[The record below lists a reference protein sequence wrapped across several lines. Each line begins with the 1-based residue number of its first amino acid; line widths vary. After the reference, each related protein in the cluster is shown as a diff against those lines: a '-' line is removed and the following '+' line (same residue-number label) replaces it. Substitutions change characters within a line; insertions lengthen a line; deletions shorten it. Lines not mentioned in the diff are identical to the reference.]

1 MIIHEMTSEE
11 CHEFLRQTNIG
22 RLGCT
27 HDRQPY
33 VVPIYFA
40 SDGKHLY
47 CFSTVGQKIEWMRAN
62 PLVCLEVDEVVNH
75 LHWKSVVVIGKY
87 EELGDAPTCVN
98 AREYALE
105 LLQKRAMWWQPAYV
119 ATEHRGSRDALTP
132 VFYRI
137 QINQVTG
144 HRGMP
149 DSFEE
154 AGSNAAASIR
164 PKAKWSLFSRGR

>member
-1 MIIHEMTSEE
+1 MMIHEMTGEE
-11 CHEFLRQTNIG
+11 CHEFLRQTKFG
-22 RLGCT
+22 RLGCA
-27 HDRQPY
+27 RNQQPY
-33 VVPIYFA
+33 VVPIYFV

-62 PLVCLEVDEVVNH
+62 PLVCVEVDEVVNE
-75 LHWKSVVVIGKY
+75 LHWISVVVLGKY
-87 EELGDAPTCVN
+87 EELGDAPSCVN

-119 ATEHRGSRDALTP
+119 VTEHRGSGDVLTP

-137 QINQVTG
+137 RISQITG
-144 HRGMP
+144 HRATP

-154 AGSNAAASIR
+154 AASAAAMIVG
-164 PKAKWSLFSRGR
+164 PKAKWSLLSPWR